1 LISSNRPLFP
11 EADIEFRES
20 AHYYESKAA
29 GLGITF
35 IAEVHRVAAVIASQ
49 PGLGSPGDDELRKF
63 VLRRFPYNVIYAV
76 ERDEVVITA
85 VAHHKRRPFYW
96 GGRGRK

>member
-1 LISSNRPLFP
+1 MKVRFLP

-20 AHYYESKAA
+20 ARYYEGKAP
-29 GLGITF
+29 GLGIAF

-49 PGLGSPGDDELRKF
+49 PGLGSPVDDELRKF